1 MNHGFILYPEE
12 TVSHKNRRR
21 IDQVLDEDFLS
32 GLGALP
38 ENDLKDRR
46 VMCDDL
52 DVELSFYRRMLH
64 GRMDLVAFEM
74 RRRAGEEEESLI
86 EALPRILTEGAY
98 VSTPRLASRNVLVEV
113 PNVPRSGRRIV
124 DKALDSDFIASLP
137 SIGDSDLS
145 EIQRFL
151 QEVEADVSQQRRS
164 VHGAL
169 DSLQEELTRRY
180 RDGTA
185 DPDELIFPG

>member
-1 MNHGFILYPEE
+1 M
-12 TVSHKNRRR
+12 SHKNRRR

-64 GRMDLVAFEM
+64 GRMDLVVFEM

-98 VSTPRLASRNVLVEV
+98 VSTPRLASRNVLVA
-113 PNVPRSGRRIV
+113 RDAIS
-124 DKALDSDFIASLP
+124 ST
-137 SIGDSDLS
+137 
-145 EIQRFL
+145 
-151 QEVEADVSQQRRS
+151 RRS
-164 VHGAL
+164 TATS
-169 DSLQEELTRRY
+169 SLR
-180 RDGTA
+180 
-185 DPDELIFPG
+185 FPRLGIPT